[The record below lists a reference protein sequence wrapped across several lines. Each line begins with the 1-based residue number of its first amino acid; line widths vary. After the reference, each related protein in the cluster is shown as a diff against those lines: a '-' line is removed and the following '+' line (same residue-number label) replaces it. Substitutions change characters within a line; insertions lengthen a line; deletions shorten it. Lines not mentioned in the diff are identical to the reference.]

1 MNRNTHIPAVLALG
15 IALALLL
22 LPGLGIQGENSKH
35 CDSCSSSPL
44 LGEHPSF
51 LHSNNLAY
59 HLTQNEAQALAKQG
73 WIHAAY

>member
-22 LPGLGIQGENSKH
+22 LPGLGDLSQSGKH
-35 CDSCSSSPL
+35 CESCSTSPL
-44 LGEHPSF
+44 MGEHQNF
-51 LHSNNLAY
+51 FNSNNLAY
-59 HLTQNEAQALAKQG
+59 QLTHNEAQALAKQG